1 MYANVDNALN
11 AFTKYVVEKSK
22 TNLDRLK
29 KNASGNLNKSIKG
42 SYKVSKN
49 SFQLN
54 FEMEDYGT
62 FQDLGVQGTKSN
74 KKAPNSPYKMGTGTA
89 PKGLFKTAIN
99 AWVVRKG
106 IAPREGGR
114 FTARKQLNYL
124 IRKSIYETG
133 LKTTNFFT
141 EPFETAFAKLPDEV
155 IEAYG
160 LDIEGLLKTS
170 IKNGKQQNR
179 N

>member
-1 MYANVDNALN
+1 MYANLDKALN
-11 AFTKYVVEKSK
+11 LFTNYVVDKSK
-22 TNLDRLK
+22 ANLNRLK

-42 SYKVSKN
+42 YYKVSKN
-49 SFQLN
+49 SFQLS

-62 FQDLGVQGTKSN
+62 FQDLGVKGSKSSR
-74 KKAPNSPYKMGTGTA
+74 KAPNSPYKMGTGSA
-89 PKGLFKTAIN
+89 PKGIFKTAIN

-106 IAPREGGR
+106 IAPRDAKGR
-114 FTARKQLNYL
+114 FIDRKLLNYR

-141 EPFETAFAKLPDEV
+141 EPFETAFKRLPDEV

-160 LDIEGLLKTS
+160 LDIESLLKTS
-170 IKNGKQQNR
+170 IKNGK
-179 N
+179 

>member
-1 MYANVDNALN
+1 MYANLDKALSL
-11 AFTKYVVEKSK
+11 FSSYVVDKSK
-22 TNLDRLK
+22 ANLNRLK

-42 SYKVSKN
+42 YYKVSKN
-49 SFQLN
+49 SFQLS

-62 FQDLGVQGTKSN
+62 FQDLGVKGSKSSR
-74 KKAPNSPYKMGTGTA
+74 KAPNSPYKMGTGSA
-89 PKGLFKTAIN
+89 PKGIFKTAIN

-106 IAPREGGR
+106 IAPRDVQGK
-114 FTARKQLNYL
+114 FIDRKQLNYR

-141 EPFETAFAKLPDEV
+141 DPFETAFKRLPDEV

-160 LDIEGLLKTS
+160 LDIESLLKTS
-170 IKNGKQQNR
+170 IKNGK
-179 N
+179 

>member
-1 MYANVDNALN
+1 MYANLDKALSL
-11 AFTKYVVEKSK
+11 FSSYVVDKSK
-22 TNLDRLK
+22 ANLNRLK

-42 SYKVSKN
+42 YYKVSKN
-49 SFQLN
+49 SFQLS

-62 FQDLGVQGTKSN
+62 FQDLGVKGSKSS
-74 KKAPNSPYKMGTGTA
+74 KKAPNSPYKMGTGSA
-89 PKGLFKTAIN
+89 PKGMFKTAIN

-106 IAPREGGR
+106 IAPRDAQGK
-114 FTARKQLNYL
+114 FIDRKLLNYR

-141 EPFETAFAKLPDEV
+141 EPFETAFKRLPDEV

-160 LDIEGLLKTS
+160 LDIESLLKTS
-170 IKNGKQQNR
+170 IKNGK
-179 N
+179 

>member
-1 MYANVDNALN
+1 MYANVDNALRV
-11 AFTKYVVEKSK
+11 FTEYVEQKSK
-22 TNLDRLK
+22 SNLDTLK
-29 KNASGNLNKSIKG
+29 KNASGNLKKSIKG
-42 SYKVSKN
+42 TYKVSKN

-62 FQDLGVQGTKSN
+62 FQDLGVKGTKSSQ
-74 KKAPNSPYKMGTGTA
+74 KAPNSPYKMGTGSA

-114 FTARKQLNYL
+114 FTARKNLNYL

-141 EPFETAFAKLPDEV
+141 EPFETAFKDLPEEIV
-155 IEAYG
+155 EAYG
-160 LDIEGLLKTS
+160 LDIEGLLKIS
-170 IKNGKQQNR
+170 IKNGKQQN
-179 N
+179 